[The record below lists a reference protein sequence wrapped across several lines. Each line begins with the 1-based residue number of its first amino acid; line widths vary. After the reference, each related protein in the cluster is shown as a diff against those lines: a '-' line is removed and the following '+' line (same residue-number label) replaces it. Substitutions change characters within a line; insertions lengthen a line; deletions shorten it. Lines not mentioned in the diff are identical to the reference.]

1 MGDSWEDWDTEEVP
15 VPTVVNGAPAAAAV
29 PPKTF
34 DDEDAEEDE
43 PKWKSNIP
51 QTQAAKP
58 RVSKYDES
66 RGLVSAVD
74 EGPLDD
80 PIAEKLRQ
88 QRLVEDADYE
98 ATMDLFGKSI
108 NLETFVPK
116 SAKDFDDLGKAV
128 AAKYLLPHSKGNAAS
143 YKAGMKALLHAALRP
158 LTASEAK
165 DIETVVAGIRS
176 DKLKAEKAAV
186 GGKKSTKKATLNLGR
201 DRGSAG
207 LEDYIY
213 DDAGEGDDF
222 EFM

>member
-15 VPTVVNGAPAAAAV
+15 VPIVTAAVPAAAA

-43 PKWKSNIP
+43 PKWKANIP
-51 QTQAAKP
+51 QTQASKP
-58 RVSKYDES
+58 RISKYDES
-66 RGLVSAVD
+66 RGAAAVD

-88 QRLVEDADYE
+88 QKLVEDADYE

-108 NLETFVPK
+108 DLETFVPK
-116 SAKDFDDLGKAV
+116 SAKDFDDLGKAL
-128 AAKYLLPHSKGNAAS
+128 AAKYLLPHSKVNAAS
-143 YKAGMKALLHAALRP
+143 YKGGIKALLHAALRP
-158 LTASEAK
+158 LSASETK

-176 DKLKAEKAAV
+176 DKLKAEKAAI

-213 DDAGEGDDF
+213 DDAGDGDDF

>member
-15 VPTVVNGAPAAAAV
+15 VPTGVNGAPAAAV

-43 PKWKSNIP
+43 PKWKANIP

-66 RGLVSAVD
+66 RGAVSAVD

-143 YKAGMKALLHAALRP
+143 YKAGIKALLHAALRP

-165 DIETVVAGIRS
+165 DVETVVAGIRS
-176 DKLKAEKAAV
+176 DKIKAEKAAV

>member
-15 VPTVVNGAPAAAAV
+15 VPAVNGAPAAVV

-34 DDEDAEEDE
+34 EDEDAEEDE
-43 PKWKSNIP
+43 PKWKANIP
-51 QTQAAKP
+51 ETQASKP
-58 RVSKYDES
+58 RISKYDES
-66 RGLVSAVD
+66 RGAVSVD

-88 QRLVEDADYE
+88 QKLVEDADYE

-108 NLETFVPK
+108 DLETFVPK
-116 SAKDFDDLGKAV
+116 SAKDFEDLGKAL

-143 YKAGMKALLHAALRP
+143 YKAGIKSLLHASLRP
-158 LTASEAK
+158 LSASESK

-176 DKLKAEKAAV
+176 DKLKAEKAAI
-186 GGKKSTKKATLNLGR
+186 GGKKTSKKATLNLGK

-213 DDAGEGDDF
+213 DDAGDGDDF